1 MSCKLNI
8 ILDIPDEMRKEKWP
22 DNCQG
27 HVRLSNVAFD
37 NLYFLQNLRKSLIV
51 FYWLI
56 FRQRYISIKYNM
68 ANINC
73 NSSSSFRIC
82 RNQFWSGN
90 MYLCWS
96 DDFDLS
102 SFCSIWRNFSNGEF
116 RIPPFRSIFDSRSS
130 PCVRSPCKDV
140 PVSKYN
146 VRPWKY

>member
-1 MSCKLNI
+1 
-8 ILDIPDEMRKEKWP
+8 
-22 DNCQG
+22 
-27 HVRLSNVAFD
+27 
-37 NLYFLQNLRKSLIV
+37 
-51 FYWLI
+51 
-56 FRQRYISIKYNM
+56 M
-68 ANINC
+68 ANIKLQFFEL
-73 NSSSSFRIC
+73 SSLWEVLWTLNQLWFDAFRIC
-82 RNQFWSGN
+82 RKQFWSGN

-146 VRPWKY
+146 VRPWKYYYWYFRVLQHRLIKKIVYCPKFTFFILIFLFETTL